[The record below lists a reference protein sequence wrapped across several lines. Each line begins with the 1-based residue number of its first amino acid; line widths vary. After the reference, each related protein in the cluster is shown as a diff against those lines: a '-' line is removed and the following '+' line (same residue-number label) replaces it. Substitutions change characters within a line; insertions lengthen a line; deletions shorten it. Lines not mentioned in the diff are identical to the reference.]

1 MMKRHLFTKCQ
12 NKRVTSETAEMLF
25 NLEKIICTLILLL
38 ELPPTYLTV
47 EVGDSWARGSSTPS
61 NQANPVFQ
69 RFYDQA

>member
-1 MMKRHLFTKCQ
+1 MVWEQ
-12 NKRVTSETAEMLF
+12 DEDEWF
-25 NLEKIICTLILLL
+25 NDCPVIIGFKDSQLELCAF
-38 ELPPTYLTV
+38 ELPPTYLTI